1 MANLTVV
8 KASGE
13 KINSTIAL
21 LFKTVHERA
30 QSKVIAVDQQG
41 FNAIA
46 ELMNPFG
53 DRVYYVN
60 WFWSHLG
67 TRGKQKSSNDT
78 VVSVLESR

>member
-13 KINSTIAL
+13 KIYSTIAL

-30 QSKVIAVDQQG
+30 LSKAIAMAQPG
-41 FNAIA
+41 FNATA

-53 DRVYYVN
+53 DRVHYVN
-60 WFWSHLG
+60 
-67 TRGKQKSSNDT
+67 
-78 VVSVLESR
+78 